1 MDDSRI
7 VNLYLERCEDAIDL
21 TAEKYGSR
29 IRAFAFGIVKDE
41 QTVEECEN
49 DTYLKAWNSI
59 PPNEPRNYLYAFLL
73 RIARNISLNYCR
85 NRSRLKRSAHISELS
100 SEMEQC
106 IPSPDDTESYVDE
119 QALRKAINDFICSLS
134 KQKRIIFV
142 RRYWYMDSI
151 ESISRHF
158 GMTQSNA
165 KTTLFRIRSQFRTYL
180 EKEGFD
186 I

>member
-1 MDDSRI
+1 LDDSRI
-7 VNLYLERCEDAIDL
+7 VDLFLERCEDAINL

-41 QTVEECEN
+41 QTAEECEN

-59 PPNEPRNYLYAFLL
+59 PPNEPRSYLYAFLL
-73 RIARNISLNYCR
+73 RIARTLSLNHCR
-85 NRSRLKRSAHISELS
+85 NRSRLKRSAHIIELS

-106 IPSPDDTESYVDE
+106 IPSPNDAESYVDE
-119 QALRKAINDFICSLS
+119 QALCRAINDFLGSLN

-158 GMTQSNA
+158 GMTQSNV

-180 EKEGFD
+180 EKEGID
-186 I
+186 T